1 MGNGHW
7 IKDEEGFHHFTNE
20 EYKRA
25 KEAIEAIEAEEFAQK
40 VLTTGAIGALLVVGT
55 IVAAIVAAIVGVG
68 FLLFS
73 IFDYVMQ
80 YLYKH

>member
-1 MGNGHW
+1 MGDGHW
-7 IKDEEGFHHFTNE
+7 IKDEEGFHHYTDE
-20 EYKRA
+20 EYKRV
-25 KEAIEAIEAEEFAQK
+25 KEAIDAEEFAQK

-55 IVAAIVAAIVGVG
+55 IVAAIVGVG